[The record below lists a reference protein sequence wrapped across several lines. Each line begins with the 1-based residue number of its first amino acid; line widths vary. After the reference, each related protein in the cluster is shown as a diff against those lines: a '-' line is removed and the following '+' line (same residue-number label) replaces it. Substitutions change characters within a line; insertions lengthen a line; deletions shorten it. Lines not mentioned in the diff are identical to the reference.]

1 MTDFEDA
8 VLAACAKRNQIDSL
22 VTTNTADF
30 ESSGLIVYTV
40 AEFVQQLKEDDHCYI
55 WQTSSFFLKFQQLPK
70 FLTGKLLFAF
80 FFRYNR
86 ER

>member
-40 AEFVQQLKEDDHCYI
+40 AEFVDQL
-55 WQTSSFFLKFQQLPK
+55 
-70 FLTGKLLFAF
+70 
-80 FFRYNR
+80 
-86 ER
+86 ERG